1 MATLSLKKKPTP
13 AESVIP
19 APAPLSDGHFFFL
32 WRLDAKRP
40 TQRHAS
46 LEAATVER
54 NRLGKENP
62 GKTFL
67 IFEAKRIFASA

>member
-1 MATLSLKKKPTP
+1 MATLTLKKKPSP

-19 APAPLSDGHFFFL
+19 APAPLSDDHFFFL
-32 WRLDAKRP
+32 WRLDGKRP

-46 LEAATVER
+46 LQAATAER
-54 NRLGKENP
+54 DRLQMENP

-67 IFEAKRIFASA
+67 IFEAKRIET